1 MKSKVPINQFS
12 PYLFWDMDV
21 EIFDLQK
28 NKDQLIYKVVEFGQL
43 SDWRNLLTF
52 YGADEVKKSVL
63 NIRNLEKT
71 TLSFLAFFFN
81 MDQSEFRCY
90 TSKPSARNFWNS

>member
-1 MKSKVPINQFS
+1 MKNQVNINQFS
-12 PYLFWDMDV
+12 PYLFWDMDM
-21 EIFDLQK
+21 EMFDLQK
-28 NKDQLIYKVVEFGQL
+28 NKEHLIYKVVEFGQL
-43 SDWRNLLTF
+43 SDWRKLLLL
-52 YGADEVKKSVL
+52 YGADEVKKTVL

-81 MDQSEFRCY
+81 IDQTEFRCF